1 MAKLQIEAFKQML
14 IQGKEYTKKALENST
29 FVSNGKARAAALA
42 RGVADLSTGLVVDH
56 VSSPNFNIHEVHD
69 DRNEVV
75 EDLSLDEDPSKEK
88 NVVVVVNWLV
98 TFVKNIMKKVN
109 DHAGMIRFNKEI
121 NETKAEQNDLDQLM
135 QKHNAL
141 ELECEAV
148 KQRLLKGN
156 IILSSPKRPNADS
169 LLVPQQILDRS
180 TNTRRVETVVEMCC
194 RLIKLKSGVIVPLSD
209 IIACHS
215 FGNRGT
221 DTSYFIKFGNR
232 KLGSA

>member
-121 NETKAEQNDLDQLM
+121 NETKAEKNDLDQLM

-141 ELECEAV
+141 EPECEAKIV
-148 KQRLLKGN
+148 ERKNFYGQTDRQTNRPTDKPKYRSSLTELKN
-156 IILSSPKRPNADS
+156 NFNL
-169 LLVPQQILDRS
+169 
-180 TNTRRVETVVEMCC
+180 
-194 RLIKLKSGVIVPLSD
+194 
-209 IIACHS
+209 
-215 FGNRGT
+215 
-221 DTSYFIKFGNR
+221 
-232 KLGSA
+232 